1 MLSKSSDN
9 RNRGLRGRKNH
20 VPRFLCAVLAACLSM
35 MAVFA
40 LAACSLS
47 DGGNASP
54 HVDSGKLRI
63 YYEEP
68 YAVVPEG
75 GFYHEKGFGM
85 FLEAYC
91 SLFSSSEVS
100 GLDSTFLVSGEEE
113 DHIFRSLS
121 MFSEVD
127 DVDVSRQDVKSV
139 IDNFT
144 LPRPEMTDPG
154 FRLVD
159 DIDKGNGESILIYA
173 VYEKADK
180 NKAAEMRVASY
191 FWNDRLIGVGVTYLG
206 PVEGGD
212 RAQEVALAENMLRN
226 VEIIH

>member
-20 VPRFLCAVLAACLSM
+20 ASRFLLVVLVACLSTV
-35 MAVFA
+35 AVFA

-54 HVDSGKLRI
+54 HVDNGKLRI

-68 YAVVPEG
+68 YAVVPEDS
-75 GFYHEKGFGM
+75 FYHEKGFGM

-113 DHIFRSLS
+113 DHSFRSLS

-127 DVDVSRQDVKSV
+127 DGDVSSQDVKSA

-144 LPRPEMTDPG
+144 LPHPEMTDPG

-173 VYEKADK
+173 AYEKADK

-191 FWNDRLIGVGVTYLG
+191 FWSDRLIGVGLTYLG
-206 PVEGGD
+206 PVEGED
-212 RAQEVALAENMLRN
+212 RAQEIALAENMLRN

>member
-1 MLSKSSDN
+1 
-9 RNRGLRGRKNH
+9 
-20 VPRFLCAVLAACLSM
+20 M

-47 DGGNASP
+47 DGDNSSP
-54 HVDSGKLRI
+54 HVDNGKLRI

-68 YAVVPEG
+68 YEVVPKG
-75 GFYHEKGFGM
+75 SFYHEKGFGM
-85 FLEAYC
+85 FLEAYS
-91 SLFSSSEVS
+91 SLFSSSEVTY
-100 GLDSTFLVSGEEE
+100 LEPTFLVSGEEE
-113 DHIFRSLS
+113 DHSFRSLS

-127 DVDVSRQDVKSV
+127 DGNVSSQNVKNA

-173 VYEKADK
+173 AYEIADK
-180 NKAAEMRVASY
+180 NKAAEMRVASN
-191 FWNDRLIGVGVTYLG
+191 FLNDRLIGVGLTYLG
-206 PVEGGD
+206 SVEGED

>member
-20 VPRFLCAVLAACLSM
+20 VPRLLCAVLAACFSAL
-35 MAVFA
+35 AVFA

-54 HVDSGKLRI
+54 HVDNGKLHI

-68 YAVVPEG
+68 YEVVPKG
-75 GFYHEKGFGM
+75 SFYHEKGFGM
-85 FLEAYC
+85 FLEVYS
-91 SLFSSSEVS
+91 SLFSSKEVS
-100 GLDSTFLVSGEEE
+100 GLDSTFLASGEEE

-127 DVDVSRQDVKSV
+127 DGDVSSQDVKSA

-173 VYEKADK
+173 AYEKKYKDK
-180 NKAAEMRVASY
+180 AGEIRAASY

-206 PVEGGD
+206 PVEGED

>member
-1 MLSKSSDN
+1 MRVAL
-9 RNRGLRGRKNH
+9 
-20 VPRFLCAVLAACLSM
+20 VLACLLV
-35 MAVFA
+35 VFA
-40 LAACSLS
+40 LAACSSS
-47 DGGNASP
+47 DGDDASP

-75 GFYHEKGFGM
+75 SFYHERGFVT
-85 FLEAYC
+85 FLDAYNA
-91 SLFSSSEVS
+91 LFSLSEVTY
-100 GLDSTFLVSGEEE
+100 LEPTFLVSGEEE
-113 DHIFRSLS
+113 NHSFRSLS

-127 DVDVSRQDVKSV
+127 DGDVSSQDVKSV

-173 VYEKADK
+173 VYEKTDK

-191 FWNDRLIGVGVTYLG
+191 FWNDRLIGVGLTYLG
-206 PVEGGD
+206 PVEGED

>member
-1 MLSKSSDN
+1 MLSKSNGN

-20 VPRFLCAVLAACLSM
+20 VPCFLCVVLVACFSAL
-35 MAVFA
+35 AVFT

-47 DGGNASP
+47 GGDDASP
-54 HVDSGKLRI
+54 HVDNGKLCI

-75 GFYHEKGFGM
+75 SFYHEKGFGM

-91 SLFSSSEVS
+91 SLFSSKEVS
-100 GLDSTFLVSGEEE
+100 GLDSTFLASGEEE

-127 DVDVSRQDVKSV
+127 DGNVSSQDVKNA
-139 IDNFT
+139 IDNFM

-173 VYEKADK
+173 AYEKAYKDK
-180 NKAAEMRVASY
+180 AGEIRAASY
-191 FWNDRLIGVGVTYLG
+191 FWNDRLIGVGLTYLG
-206 PVEGGD
+206 PVEGED

>member
-1 MLSKSSDN
+1 MRVVL
-9 RNRGLRGRKNH
+9 
-20 VPRFLCAVLAACLSM
+20 VLACLL
-35 MAVFA
+35 AVFA
-40 LAACSLS
+40 LAACFSS
-47 DGGNASP
+47 DGDNASP
-54 HVDSGKLRI
+54 HVDNGRLRI

-68 YAVVPEG
+68 YEVVPEG
-75 GFYHEKGFGM
+75 SFYHERGFVTI
-85 FLEAYC
+85 LDAYNA
-91 SLFSSSEVS
+91 LFSLSEVTY
-100 GLDSTFLVSGEEE
+100 LEPTFLVSGEEE
-113 DHIFRSLS
+113 NHSFRSLS

-127 DVDVSRQDVKSV
+127 DGDVSSQDVKSV

-173 VYEKADK
+173 VYEKTDK
-180 NKAAEMRVASY
+180 NKAAEMRAASY
-191 FWNDRLIGVGVTYLG
+191 FWNDRLIGVGLTYLG
-206 PVEGGD
+206 PVEGED

>member
-75 GFYHEKGFGM
+75 SFYHEKGFGM

-91 SLFSSSEVS
+91 SLFFSSEVS

-113 DHIFRSLS
+113 DHNFRSLS

-127 DVDVSRQDVKSV
+127 DGDVSSQDVKSA

-191 FWNDRLIGVGVTYLG
+191 FWSDRLIGVGLTYLG
-206 PVEGGD
+206 PVEGED

>member
-1 MLSKSSDN
+1 MRVAL
-9 RNRGLRGRKNH
+9 
-20 VPRFLCAVLAACLSM
+20 VLACLLV
-35 MAVFA
+35 VFA
-40 LAACSLS
+40 SAACSSS
-47 DGGNASP
+47 DGDNASP
-54 HVDSGKLRI
+54 HEDNGRLRI

-75 GFYHEKGFGM
+75 SFYHERGFVT
-85 FLEAYC
+85 FLDAYNA
-91 SLFSSSEVS
+91 LFSLSEVTY
-100 GLDSTFLVSGEEE
+100 LEPTFLVSGEEE
-113 DHIFRSLS
+113 NHSFRSLS

-127 DVDVSRQDVKSV
+127 DGDVSSQDVKSV

-173 VYEKADK
+173 AYEKADK

-191 FWNDRLIGVGVTYLG
+191 FLNDRLIGVGLTYLG
-206 PVEGGD
+206 SVEGED

>member
-20 VPRFLCAVLAACLSM
+20 VPRFLCAVLAACLFM

-47 DGGNASP
+47 DSDDESP
-54 HVDSGKLRI
+54 HADNGKLRI

-68 YAVVPEG
+68 YEVVPKDS
-75 GFYHEKGFGM
+75 FYHEKGFGM
-85 FLEAYC
+85 FLEAYS

-113 DHIFRSLS
+113 DHNFRSLS

-127 DVDVSRQDVKSV
+127 AGGVSRQDVKSV

-144 LPRPEMTDPG
+144 LPRPEMTDP
-154 FRLVD
+154 
-159 DIDKGNGESILIYA
+159 
-173 VYEKADK
+173 
-180 NKAAEMRVASY
+180 
-191 FWNDRLIGVGVTYLG
+191 YLG
-206 PVEGGD
+206 PVEGED

>member
-1 MLSKSSDN
+1 MRVAL
-9 RNRGLRGRKNH
+9 
-20 VPRFLCAVLAACLSM
+20 VLACLL
-35 MAVFA
+35 AVFT
-40 LAACSLS
+40 LAACSSS
-47 DGGNASP
+47 DGDNSSP
-54 HVDSGKLRI
+54 HVDNGKLRI

-75 GFYHEKGFGM
+75 SFYHEKGFGM
-85 FLEAYC
+85 FLEAYS

-113 DHIFRSLS
+113 DHSFRSLS

-127 DVDVSRQDVKSV
+127 DGDVSSQDVKNAL
-139 IDNFT
+139 DNFT

-173 VYEKADK
+173 AYENVDN

-191 FWNDRLIGVGVTYLG
+191 FWNNRLIGVGLTYLG
-206 PVEGGD
+206 SVEGED
-212 RAQEVALAENMLRN
+212 RAQEVALAESMLRN

>member
-9 RNRGLRGRKNH
+9 RNQGRQARKNH
-20 VPRFLCAVLAACLSM
+20 VPRFLFAVLVAFLSTV
-35 MAVFA
+35 AVFT

-47 DGGNASP
+47 DGDNTSP
-54 HVDSGKLRI
+54 HVDNGKLRI

-68 YAVVPEG
+68 YAVVPEDS
-75 GFYHEKGFGM
+75 FYHERGFAT
-85 FLEAYC
+85 FLDAYNA
-91 SLFSSSEVS
+91 LFSLREVTY
-100 GLDSTFLVSGEEE
+100 LEPTLLVSGEEE
-113 DHIFRSLS
+113 DHNFRSLS
-121 MFSEVD
+121 MFSEVED
-127 DVDVSRQDVKSV
+127 GDVSSQDVKNA

-173 VYEKADK
+173 AYENVDK

-191 FWNDRLIGVGVTYLG
+191 FLNDRLIGVGLTYLG
-206 PVEGGD
+206 PVEGEN

-226 VEIIH
+226 MEIIH

>member
-20 VPRFLCAVLAACLSM
+20 VPRFLLVVLAACLSM

-40 LAACSLS
+40 LAACSSS

-68 YAVVPEG
+68 YAVVPEDS
-75 GFYHEKGFGM
+75 FYHEKGFGM

-113 DHIFRSLS
+113 DHNFRSLS

-127 DVDVSRQDVKSV
+127 DGDVSSQDVKSA

-159 DIDKGNGESILIYA
+159 DINKGNGESILIYA
-173 VYEKADK
+173 AYEKKYKDK
-180 NKAAEMRVASY
+180 AGEIRAASY

-206 PVEGGD
+206 PVEGED

>member
-1 MLSKSSDN
+1 MLSKSNDN

-20 VPRFLCAVLAACLSM
+20 VPCFLCAVLVACFSAL
-35 MAVFA
+35 AVFT
-40 LAACSLS
+40 LAACSSS
-47 DGGNASP
+47 DGDNSSP
-54 HVDSGKLRI
+54 HVDNGKLRI

-75 GFYHEKGFGM
+75 SFYHEKGFGM
-85 FLEAYC
+85 FLEAYS

-113 DHIFRSLS
+113 NHSFRSLS

-127 DVDVSRQDVKSV
+127 DGDVSSQDVKSV

-173 VYEKADK
+173 AYEKAYKDK
-180 NKAAEMRVASY
+180 AGEIRAASY
-191 FWNDRLIGVGVTYLG
+191 FWNDRLIGVGLTYLG
-206 PVEGGD
+206 PVEGED

>member
-1 MLSKSSDN
+1 MRVAL
-9 RNRGLRGRKNH
+9 
-20 VPRFLCAVLAACLSM
+20 VLACLL
-35 MAVFA
+35 AVFA
-40 LAACSLS
+40 LAACFSS
-47 DGGNASP
+47 DGDNASP
-54 HVDSGKLRI
+54 HVDNGRLRI

-68 YAVVPEG
+68 YAVVPEDS
-75 GFYHEKGFGM
+75 FYHERGFAT
-85 FLEAYC
+85 FLDVYNA
-91 SLFSSSEVS
+91 LFSLSEVTY
-100 GLDSTFLVSGEEE
+100 LEPTLLVSGEEE
-113 DHIFRSLS
+113 DHNFRSLS
-121 MFSEVD
+121 MFSQVD
-127 DVDVSRQDVKSV
+127 DGNVFSQDVKNA

-173 VYEKADK
+173 AYEKADK

-191 FWNDRLIGVGVTYLG
+191 FWNDRLIGVGLTYLG
-206 PVEGGD
+206 PVEGED

>member
-1 MLSKSSDN
+1 MRCS
-9 RNRGLRGRKNH
+9 
-20 VPRFLCAVLAACLSM
+20 RFAIPMRVALVLACLLV
-35 MAVFA
+35 VFA
-40 LAACSLS
+40 SAACSSS
-47 DGGNASP
+47 DGDNASP
-54 HVDSGKLRI
+54 HVDNGRLRI

-75 GFYHEKGFGM
+75 SFYHERGFVT
-85 FLEAYC
+85 FLDAYNA
-91 SLFSSSEVS
+91 LFSLSEVTY
-100 GLDSTFLVSGEEE
+100 LEPTFLVSGEEE
-113 DHIFRSLS
+113 NHSFRSLS

-127 DVDVSRQDVKSV
+127 DGDVSSQDVKSV

-191 FWNDRLIGVGVTYLG
+191 FLNDRLIGVGLTYLG
-206 PVEGGD
+206 PVEGED

>member
-1 MLSKSSDN
+1 MLSKSNDN

-20 VPRFLCAVLAACLSM
+20 VPCFLCAVLVACFSAL
-35 MAVFA
+35 AVFA
-40 LAACSLS
+40 LAACSSS
-47 DGGNASP
+47 DGDNSSP
-54 HVDSGKLRI
+54 HVDNGKLRI

-68 YAVVPEG
+68 YEVVPKG
-75 GFYHEKGFGM
+75 SFYYEKGFGM
-85 FLEAYC
+85 FLEVYS
-91 SLFSSSEVS
+91 SLFSSKEVS

-113 DHIFRSLS
+113 DYSFRSLS

-127 DVDVSRQDVKSV
+127 DGDVSSQDVKSV

-191 FWNDRLIGVGVTYLG
+191 FLNDRLIGVGLTYLG
-206 PVEGGD
+206 PVEGEN

>member
-20 VPRFLCAVLAACLSM
+20 ASRLLCAVLVACLSM
-35 MAVFA
+35 VVVFA

-47 DGGNASP
+47 DGDNASP
-54 HVDSGKLRI
+54 HVDNGKLRI

-68 YAVVPEG
+68 YAVVPEDS
-75 GFYHEKGFGM
+75 FYHEKGFGM

-100 GLDSTFLVSGEEE
+100 GLDSTFLMSGEEE
-113 DHIFRSLS
+113 DHNFRSLS

-127 DVDVSRQDVKSV
+127 DGDVSSQDVKSA

-144 LPRPEMTDPG
+144 LPRPEMTDSG

-159 DIDKGNGESILIYA
+159 DINKGNGESILIYA
-173 VYEKADK
+173 AYEKKYKDK
-180 NKAAEMRVASY
+180 AGEIRAASY

-206 PVEGGD
+206 PVEGED

>member
-1 MLSKSSDN
+1 MRCS
-9 RNRGLRGRKNH
+9 
-20 VPRFLCAVLAACLSM
+20 RFAIPMRVALVLACLLV
-35 MAVFA
+35 VFA
-40 LAACSLS
+40 LAACSSS
-47 DGGNASP
+47 DGDDASP

-75 GFYHEKGFGM
+75 SFYHERGFVT
-85 FLEAYC
+85 FLDAYNA
-91 SLFSSSEVS
+91 LFSLSEVTY
-100 GLDSTFLVSGEEE
+100 LEPTFLVSGEEE
-113 DHIFRSLS
+113 NHSFRSLS

-127 DVDVSRQDVKSV
+127 DGDVSSQDVKSV

-173 VYEKADK
+173 VYEKTDK

-191 FWNDRLIGVGVTYLG
+191 FWNDRLIGVGLTYLG
-206 PVEGGD
+206 PVEGED

>member
-1 MLSKSSDN
+1 MLSKSNDN
-9 RNRGLRGRKNH
+9 RNQGLRGRKNH
-20 VPRFLCAVLAACLSM
+20 VPCFLCAVLVACFSAV
-35 MAVFA
+35 AVFA

-47 DGGNASP
+47 DGDNASP
-54 HVDSGKLRI
+54 HVDNGKLRI

-68 YAVVPEG
+68 YEVVPKG
-75 GFYHEKGFGM
+75 SFYHERGFAT
-85 FLEAYC
+85 FLDAYNA
-91 SLFSSSEVS
+91 LFSLSEVTY
-100 GLDSTFLVSGEEE
+100 LEPTFLVSGEEE
-113 DHIFRSLS
+113 DHSFRSLS
-121 MFSEVD
+121 MLSEVD
-127 DVDVSRQDVKSV
+127 DGDVSSQDVKSV

-191 FWNDRLIGVGVTYLG
+191 FLNDRLIGVGLTYLG
-206 PVEGGD
+206 SVEGED

>member
-9 RNRGLRGRKNH
+9 RNRGLQGRKNH
-20 VPRFLCAVLAACLSM
+20 VPRFLCAVLVACLFM

-47 DGGNASP
+47 DGDNASP

-75 GFYHEKGFGM
+75 SFYHEKGFGM
-85 FLEAYC
+85 FLEAYS
-91 SLFSSSEVS
+91 SLFSSKEVS

-113 DHIFRSLS
+113 DHNFRSLS

-127 DVDVSRQDVKSV
+127 DGDVSSQDVKNV

-173 VYEKADK
+173 AYEKKYKDK
-180 NKAAEMRVASY
+180 AGEIRAASY

-206 PVEGGD
+206 PVEGED

>member
-20 VPRFLCAVLAACLSM
+20 ASRLLCAVLVACLSM
-35 MAVFA
+35 VVVFA
-40 LAACSLS
+40 LAACSSS

-75 GFYHEKGFGM
+75 SFYHEKGFGM

-113 DHIFRSLS
+113 DHNFRSLS

-127 DVDVSRQDVKSV
+127 DGDVSSQDVKSA

-159 DIDKGNGESILIYA
+159 DIIKGNGESILIYA
-173 VYEKADK
+173 AYEKKYKDK
-180 NKAAEMRVASY
+180 AGEIRAASY

-206 PVEGGD
+206 PVEGEG

>member
-1 MLSKSSDN
+1 MRIAL
-9 RNRGLRGRKNH
+9 
-20 VPRFLCAVLAACLSM
+20 VLACLL
-35 MAVFA
+35 AVFT
-40 LAACSLS
+40 LAACSSS
-47 DGGNASP
+47 DGDNSSP
-54 HVDSGKLRI
+54 HVDNGKLRI

-75 GFYHEKGFGM
+75 SFYHEKGFGM
-85 FLEAYC
+85 FLEAYS
-91 SLFSSSEVS
+91 SLFSLSEVAY
-100 GLDSTFLVSGEEE
+100 LEPTLLVSGEEE
-113 DHIFRSLS
+113 DHNFRSLS
-121 MFSEVD
+121 MFSQVD
-127 DVDVSRQDVKSV
+127 DSDVSSQDVKSA

-173 VYEKADK
+173 TYENVDK

-191 FWNDRLIGVGVTYLG
+191 FWNNRLIGVGLTYLG
-206 PVEGGD
+206 SVEGED

>member
-1 MLSKSSDN
+1 MRVAL
-9 RNRGLRGRKNH
+9 
-20 VPRFLCAVLAACLSM
+20 VLACLL
-35 MAVFA
+35 AVFT

-47 DGGNASP
+47 DGDDASP
-54 HVDSGKLRI
+54 HVDNGKLRI

-75 GFYHEKGFGM
+75 GFYHERGFAT
-85 FLEAYC
+85 FLDAYNA
-91 SLFSSSEVS
+91 LFSLREVTY
-100 GLDSTFLVSGEEE
+100 LEPTLLVSGEEE
-113 DHIFRSLS
+113 DHNFRSLS
-121 MFSEVD
+121 LFSEVD
-127 DVDVSRQDVKSV
+127 DGDVSSQDVKNA

-191 FWNDRLIGVGVTYLG
+191 FLNDRLIGVGLMYLG
-206 PVEGGD
+206 SVEGED

>member
-1 MLSKSSDN
+1 MRCS
-9 RNRGLRGRKNH
+9 
-20 VPRFLCAVLAACLSM
+20 RFAIPMRVALVLACLLV
-35 MAVFA
+35 VFA
-40 LAACSLS
+40 SAACSSS
-47 DGGNASP
+47 DGDNASP
-54 HVDSGKLRI
+54 HVDNGRLRI

-75 GFYHEKGFGM
+75 SFYHERGFVT
-85 FLEAYC
+85 FLDAYNA
-91 SLFSSSEVS
+91 LFSLSEVTY
-100 GLDSTFLVSGEEE
+100 LEPTFLVSGEEE
-113 DHIFRSLS
+113 NHSFRSLS

-127 DVDVSRQDVKSV
+127 DGDVSSQDVKSV

-191 FWNDRLIGVGVTYLG
+191 FLNDRLIGVGLTYLG
-206 PVEGGD
+206 SVEGED

>member
-1 MLSKSSDN
+1 
-9 RNRGLRGRKNH
+9 
-20 VPRFLCAVLAACLSM
+20 M

-47 DGGNASP
+47 DGDNSSP
-54 HVDSGKLRI
+54 HVDNGKLRI

-68 YAVVPEG
+68 YEVVPKG
-75 GFYHEKGFGM
+75 SFYHEKGFGM
-85 FLEAYC
+85 FLEAYS
-91 SLFSSSEVS
+91 SLFSSSEVTY
-100 GLDSTFLVSGEEE
+100 LEPTFLVSGEEE
-113 DHIFRSLS
+113 DHSFRSLS

-127 DVDVSRQDVKSV
+127 DGNVSSQNVKNA

-144 LPRPEMTDPG
+144 LPRREMTDPG

-173 VYEKADK
+173 AYEIADK

-191 FWNDRLIGVGVTYLG
+191 FLNDRLIGVGLTYLG
-206 PVEGGD
+206 SVEGED

>member
-20 VPRFLCAVLAACLSM
+20 VPRFLLVVLAACLSM

-40 LAACSLS
+40 LAACSSS

-68 YAVVPEG
+68 YAVVPEDS
-75 GFYHEKGFGM
+75 FYHEKGFGM

-113 DHIFRSLS
+113 DHNFRSLS

-127 DVDVSRQDVKSV
+127 DGDVSSQDVKNA

-191 FWNDRLIGVGVTYLG
+191 FWNDRLIGVGLTYLG
-206 PVEGGD
+206 PVEGED

>member
-1 MLSKSSDN
+1 MRVAL
-9 RNRGLRGRKNH
+9 
-20 VPRFLCAVLAACLSM
+20 VLACLL
-35 MAVFA
+35 AVFA

-47 DGGNASP
+47 DGDDASP
-54 HVDSGKLRI
+54 HVDNRKLRI

-75 GFYHEKGFGM
+75 SFYHEKGFGM
-85 FLEAYC
+85 FLEAYNA
-91 SLFSSSEVS
+91 LFSLSEVTY
-100 GLDSTFLVSGEEE
+100 LEPTFLVSGEEE
-113 DHIFRSLS
+113 DHSFRSLS

-127 DVDVSRQDVKSV
+127 DGDVSSQDVKSV

-144 LPRPEMTDPG
+144 LPRPEMTDQG

-173 VYEKADK
+173 AYEKADK

-191 FWNDRLIGVGVTYLG
+191 FLNDRLIGVGLMYLG
-206 PVEGGD
+206 PVEGED

>member
-1 MLSKSSDN
+1 MLSKSNDN
-9 RNRGLRGRKNH
+9 RNRGVRGRKNH
-20 VPRFLCAVLAACLSM
+20 VSCFLCAVLVACFFAL
-35 MAVFA
+35 AVFT
-40 LAACSLS
+40 LAACSSS
-47 DGGNASP
+47 DGDNSSP
-54 HVDSGKLRI
+54 HVDNGKLRI

-75 GFYHEKGFGM
+75 SFYHEKGFGM
-85 FLEAYC
+85 FLEAYS
-91 SLFSSSEVS
+91 SLFSLSEVAY
-100 GLDSTFLVSGEEE
+100 LEPTFLASGEEE

-127 DVDVSRQDVKSV
+127 DGDVSSQDVKSV

-173 VYEKADK
+173 AYGNVDK

-191 FWNDRLIGVGVTYLG
+191 FLNDRLIGVGLTYLG
-206 PVEGGD
+206 PVEGED
-212 RAQEVALAENMLRN
+212 RAQEVALAENILRN

>member
-1 MLSKSSDN
+1 MLSKSNDN

-20 VPRFLCAVLAACLSM
+20 VPCFLCAVLVACFSAL
-35 MAVFA
+35 AVFA
-40 LAACSLS
+40 LAACSLN
-47 DGGNASP
+47 DGDNSSP
-54 HVDSGKLRI
+54 HVDNGKLRI

-75 GFYHEKGFGM
+75 SFYHEKGFGM

-127 DVDVSRQDVKSV
+127 DGDVSSQDVKSV

-173 VYEKADK
+173 AYEKAYKDK
-180 NKAAEMRVASY
+180 AGEIRAASY
-191 FWNDRLIGVGVTYLG
+191 FWNDRLIGMGLTYLG
-206 PVEGGD
+206 PVEGED

>member
-20 VPRFLCAVLAACLSM
+20 VPRLLCAVLAACFSAL
-35 MAVFA
+35 AVFA

-54 HVDSGKLRI
+54 HVDNGKLRI

-68 YAVVPEG
+68 YEVVPKG
-75 GFYHEKGFGM
+75 SFYHEKGFGM
-85 FLEAYC
+85 FLEVYS
-91 SLFSSSEVS
+91 SLFSSKEVS

-113 DHIFRSLS
+113 DHSFRSLS

-127 DVDVSRQDVKSV
+127 DGNVSSQDVKNA

-173 VYEKADK
+173 AYEKAYK

-191 FWNDRLIGVGVTYLG
+191 FWNDRLIGVGLTYLG
-206 PVEGGD
+206 PVEGED

>member
-1 MLSKSSDN
+1 MRCS
-9 RNRGLRGRKNH
+9 
-20 VPRFLCAVLAACLSM
+20 RFAIPMRVALVLACLL
-35 MAVFA
+35 AVFA

-47 DGGNASP
+47 DGDDASP
-54 HVDSGKLRI
+54 HVDNRKLRI

-75 GFYHEKGFGM
+75 SFYHEKGFGM
-85 FLEAYC
+85 FLEAYNA
-91 SLFSSSEVS
+91 LFSLSEVTY
-100 GLDSTFLVSGEEE
+100 LEPTFLVSGEEE
-113 DHIFRSLS
+113 DHSFRSLS

-127 DVDVSRQDVKSV
+127 DGDVSSQDVKSV

-144 LPRPEMTDPG
+144 LPRPEMTDQG

-173 VYEKADK
+173 AYEKADK

-191 FWNDRLIGVGVTYLG
+191 FLNDRLIGVGLMYLG
-206 PVEGGD
+206 PVEGED

>member
-20 VPRFLCAVLAACLSM
+20 ASRFLLVVLVACLSTV
-35 MAVFA
+35 AVFA

-54 HVDSGKLRI
+54 HVDNGKLRI

-68 YAVVPEG
+68 YAVVPEDS
-75 GFYHEKGFGM
+75 FYHEKGFGM

-113 DHIFRSLS
+113 DHNFRSLS

-127 DVDVSRQDVKSV
+127 DGDVSSQDVKSA

-144 LPRPEMTDPG
+144 LPHPEMTDPG

-173 VYEKADK
+173 AYEKADK

-191 FWNDRLIGVGVTYLG
+191 FWNNRLIGVGLTYLG
-206 PVEGGD
+206 PVEGED

-226 VEIIH
+226 AEIIH

>member
-20 VPRFLCAVLAACLSM
+20 VPRLLCAVLAACFSAL
-35 MAVFA
+35 AVFA

-54 HVDSGKLRI
+54 HVDNGKLRI

-68 YAVVPEG
+68 YEVVPKG
-75 GFYHEKGFGM
+75 SFYHEKGFGM
-85 FLEAYC
+85 FLDAYNA
-91 SLFSSSEVS
+91 LFSLSEVAY
-100 GLDSTFLVSGEEE
+100 LEPTLLVSGEEG
-113 DHIFRSLS
+113 DHNFRSLS

-127 DVDVSRQDVKSV
+127 DGDVSSQDVKSV

-191 FWNDRLIGVGVTYLG
+191 FLNDRLIGVGLTYLG
-206 PVEGGD
+206 PVEGED

>member
-1 MLSKSSDN
+1 MLAKSSDN
-9 RNRGLRGRKNH
+9 RNRGLRERKNH
-20 VPRFLCAVLAACLSM
+20 ASRLLCAVLVACLSM
-35 MAVFA
+35 VAVFA

-54 HVDSGKLRI
+54 HVDNGKLRI

-68 YAVVPEG
+68 YAVVPKG
-75 GFYHEKGFGM
+75 SFYHEKGFGM
-85 FLEAYC
+85 FLEVYS
-91 SLFSSSEVS
+91 SLFSSKEVS

-113 DHIFRSLS
+113 DHNFRSLS

-127 DVDVSRQDVKSV
+127 DGDVSSQDVKNA

-144 LPRPEMTDPG
+144 LPSPEMTDPG

-191 FWNDRLIGVGVTYLG
+191 FWSDRLIGVGLTYLG
-206 PVEGGD
+206 PIEGED

>member
-1 MLSKSSDN
+1 M
-9 RNRGLRGRKNH
+9 
-20 VPRFLCAVLAACLSM
+20 
-35 MAVFA
+35 
-40 LAACSLS
+40 LAACSSS
-47 DGGNASP
+47 DGDNSSP
-54 HVDSGKLRI
+54 HVDNGKLRI

-75 GFYHEKGFGM
+75 SFYHERGFAT
-85 FLEAYC
+85 FLDAYNA
-91 SLFSSSEVS
+91 LFSLSEVTY
-100 GLDSTFLVSGEEE
+100 LKPTFLVSGEKE
-113 DHIFRSLS
+113 DHSFRSLS

-127 DVDVSRQDVKSV
+127 DGDVSSQDVKSV

-180 NKAAEMRVASY
+180 NKAAEMRVAS
-191 FWNDRLIGVGVTYLG
+191 FFFERSAHWCGANVSRVG
-206 PVEGGD
+206 
-212 RAQEVALAENMLRN
+212 
-226 VEIIH
+226 

>member
-9 RNRGLRGRKNH
+9 RNQGRQARKNH
-20 VPRFLCAVLAACLSM
+20 VPRFLFAVLVAFLSTV
-35 MAVFA
+35 AVFA
-40 LAACSLS
+40 LAACSSS
-47 DGGNASP
+47 DGDNASP
-54 HVDSGKLRI
+54 HVDNGRLRI

-68 YAVVPEG
+68 YAVVPEDS
-75 GFYHEKGFGM
+75 FYHEKGFGM
-85 FLEAYC
+85 FLEAYS
-91 SLFSSSEVS
+91 SLFSSSEATY
-100 GLDSTFLVSGEEE
+100 LEPTLLVSGEEE
-113 DHIFRSLS
+113 DHSFRSLS
-121 MFSEVD
+121 MFSQVD
-127 DVDVSRQDVKSV
+127 DGDVSSQDVKSV

-173 VYEKADK
+173 AYENVDK
-180 NKAAEMRVASY
+180 NKAGEIRAASY

-206 PVEGGD
+206 PVEGED